1 MPNTDKSEK
10 PRRCPSQPKW
20 LLLLHV
26 LMLVFSLTG
35 VMSKLASRQEP
46 LSPAFMGFY
55 GAMLA
60 ILAFYALAWQQI
72 IKRLPLTLA
81 YANRAITVVWG
92 IVWGWLFFQEP
103 VTPLMLVG
111 AATIIF
117 GIVLFGTAPEGN
129 DKEGDT

>member
-1 MPNTDKSEK
+1 MSDTDKGQ
-10 PRRCPSQPKW
+10 QPNRHPTNLKW
-20 LLLLHV
+20 LLLLHA

-60 ILAFYALAWQQI
+60 ILAFYALAWQQV

-92 IVWGWLFFQEP
+92 IVWGCLFFQEP
-103 VTPLMLVG
+103 VTLLMLVG

-117 GIVLFGTAPEGN
+117 GIVLFVTAPEGN
-129 DKEGDT
+129 DKEGEA